1 MPVKDWMSKDLV
13 TIDADTSIMKA
24 SKVMKQNEIQHLPV
38 LSQGRLVGI
47 VSDRDLKEATP
58 SKATTLDIH
67 EMYYLLDTVTVKSL
81 MPKHLY
87 TIAPGDTVE
96 KAAAVMLKHHIS
108 ALPVVDAQGALAGII
123 TKGDI
128 FRAFVSISGIHQG
141 PWPWALNCRTS
152 PGRLRQVT
160 DVIRAH
166 GGRIASILTGY
177 EGAPEGFRQVFIRAK
192 EVKDEKALRKELEAK
207 STGCSISSTRKWIES
222 GPAAAESLPAGVRI
236 KSGRTRQ
243 GA

>member
-13 TIDADTSIMKA
+13 TIEEDTSIMKA
-24 SKVMKQNEIQHLPV
+24 SKIMKQHNIQHLPV
-38 LSQGRLVGI
+38 LRQGRLVSI

-67 EMYYLLDTVTVKSL
+67 EMYHLLDTVKVKSL
-81 MPKHLY
+81 MPKEVF
-87 TIAPGDTVE
+87 TITPGETVE

-108 ALPVVDAQGALAGII
+108 ALPVVDAQGTLAGII

-141 PWPWALNCRTS
+141 ALAMGFELADQ
-152 PGRLRQVT
+152 PGSIKTVT

-177 EGAPEGFRQVFIRAK
+177 EGASEGSRQVFIRAK
-192 EVKDEKALRKELEAK
+192 DIKDEPALRKELEAK
-207 STGCSISSTRKWIES
+207 SRVLYFIHEKVG
-222 GPAAAESLPAGVRI
+222 
-236 KSGRTRQ
+236 
-243 GA
+243 

>member
-13 TIDADTSIMKA
+13 TIEGDTSIMKA
-24 SKVMKQNEIQHLPV
+24 SKVMKQNNIQHLPV
-38 LSQGRLVGI
+38 LSQGRLVSI

-67 EMYYLLDTVTVKSL
+67 EMYFLLDKVTVKSL
-81 MPKHLY
+81 MPKQLF

-96 KAAAVMLKHHIS
+96 KAAAAMLKHHIS
-108 ALPVVDAQGALAGII
+108 ALPVVDAQGTLAGII

-141 PWPWALNCRTS
+141 ALAMGLELPDQ
-152 PGRLRQVT
+152 PGSIKTVT

-177 EGAPEGFRQVFIRAK
+177 EGAPEGSRQVFIRAK
-192 EVKDEKALRKELEAK
+192 DIKDEPALRQELEAK
-207 STGCSISSTRKWIES
+207 STVLYFIHE
-222 GPAAAESLPAGVRI
+222 EVD
-236 KSGRTRQ
+236 
-243 GA
+243 

>member
-24 SKVMKQNEIQHLPV
+24 SRVMKQNEIQHLPV

-67 EMYYLLDTVTVKSL
+67 EMYHLLDTITVKSL
-81 MPKHLY
+81 MPKKIF
-87 TIAPGDTVE
+87 TIPPGETVE

-108 ALPVVDAQGALAGII
+108 ALPVVDPEGTLAGII

-128 FRAFVSISGIHQG
+128 FRAFVSISGIYQG
-141 PWPWALNCRTS
+141 PLAMGLELPDQL
-152 PGRLRQVT
+152 GYIKQVT
-160 DVIRAH
+160 DVIREN
-166 GGRIASILTGY
+166 GGRIASIMTRY
-177 EGAPEGFRQVFIRAK
+177 EEAPEGFKRVYIRAQ
-192 EVKDEKALRKELEAK
+192 EVKDEKALQKALESK
-207 STGCSISSTRKWIES
+207 HKILYYFVEK
-222 GPAAAESLPAGVRI
+222 VD
-236 KSGRTRQ
+236 
-243 GA
+243 